1 MNTSTNITFDECRNA
16 SHSRDPDTAPM
27 VTIAFTS
34 TSAKRHACR
43 LASTT
48 TVDIANWDHYVQS
61 DTSAGA
67 YVPSIWPDSAL
78 MEKRVPMPILAG
90 RKTYH
95 GLQCALKRRRKNLS
109 ANESSSAK
117 NKNGKK
123 NGNENG
129 ETNVV
134 GVVDLGVAASADV
147 EGVRGILIAGVFF
160 YGDIAWHG
168 VRCGFG
174 KGSTGFSVSF
184 HLWFLR

>member
-1 MNTSTNITFDECRNA
+1 
-16 SHSRDPDTAPM
+16 M

-34 TSAKRHACR
+34 MFAKRHAYR

-48 TVDIANWDHYVQS
+48 TADIANWDHYVQS
-61 DTSAGA
+61 DTSADV

-78 MEKRVPMPILAG
+78 MEKRVPMLTLAG
-90 RKTYH
+90 QKTYH
-95 GLQCALKRRRKNLS
+95 VLQCALKRRKKSLS
-109 ANESSSAK
+109 VKESSSAK
-117 NKNGKK
+117 NKNGKR

-134 GVVDLGVAASADV
+134 GVVALGVVASAGV
-147 EGVRGILIAGVFF
+147 EGVRWILIARVFF
-160 YGDIAWHG
+160 GDIAWHG

-174 KGSTGFSVSF
+174 KGFTGFSVSF